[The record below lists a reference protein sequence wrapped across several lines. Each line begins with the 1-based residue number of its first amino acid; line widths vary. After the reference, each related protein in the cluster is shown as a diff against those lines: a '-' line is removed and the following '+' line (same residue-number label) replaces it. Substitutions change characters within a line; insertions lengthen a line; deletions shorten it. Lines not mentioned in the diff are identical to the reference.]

1 MSRCFF
7 LQFTSETS
15 LTVLIAIH
23 SQERLSMVSGGGKW
37 LPRCLMLV
45 FLSLYLLPGCDD
57 RGPNTKASKA
67 VDSVEVNHVTAAQQQ
82 MAIENW
88 DAATELA
95 YRALVES
102 PDNLSATIIAAEAEG
117 ARGNYQVAI
126 DLLSPIDLRS
136 QQGPQVSELLVQ
148 QCLALNAQ
156 WEAADALLN
165 GLSVYPQQSPWRVQA
180 WTLLNRCGRRQEASD
195 QAAWLCRAGKAN
207 RQQLESLV
215 ARTFAYPLP
224 GIASVSEKDFSSG
237 LGKARWYFSLQEYR
251 KALHELRR
259 VEFVEHSSHPAS
271 LALEGRLLTEL
282 QQFEQIPEWFSRCDA
297 NIQRF
302 NDYWAAVGT
311 YLFDHSQ
318 YSESVIALLRAI
330 ALDPTDRM
338 SVQRMSRGLAALER
352 SEDSEQFR
360 YRGTQLANCEQ
371 NLEKLREPSEV
382 ATRIRKLQAL
392 FLELGRP
399 FEAIGWTLLTTIS
412 PEQKLLVDQQRQT
425 LLLRPDT
432 ANMASVSGMLGLK
445 HEEFGELVDLETL
458 MGRNQKPLKLDDD
471 LIKVE
476 VLPRLSDVAKKVGV
490 GFQWYQD
497 FDVNPDSIPIHE
509 SIGGGIGVLDYNL
522 DGWPDLYLAQG
533 SGEPPSGQCTR
544 SNKLFVNKDGAFSDC
559 TPLAGAS
566 DHNYSAGI
574 AVGDV
579 NQDGFQDLLLGALG
593 RNRLLINNGDG
604 TFADATSQ
612 LGLREDRFTSSLAIG
627 DLNGDALPDIYE
639 VNYIEMKG
647 GFDLPEKGPGG
658 RELLPSPLLH
668 YPDADRWLES
678 SGEGKFT
685 PHSIAREVAEPGT
698 GLGVVITDFDGDGLN
713 EIFVG
718 NDVRPNHFLS
728 HAGGE
733 KFENSADAR
742 GLANGFQGT
751 ANGCMGIA
759 TGDFNRDLK
768 IDLHVT
774 NYIDEAANLYL
785 RSQGEAFS
793 DQAVRYGLAELSLRN
808 VGFGTKAVDFDR
820 NGWLDLAVVNG
831 HIFDLTIAGH
841 PFRMLPQI
849 MMNVGRK
856 FEACEVKSDG
866 DYWDTPA
873 LGRTMAKL
881 DFNRDGA
888 IDLAIGH
895 LDRPFALLENQTQAK
910 HPWIQFRLV
919 ATKSERNAIGARIEL
934 TTNQGSFAQWVTSGD
949 GYLCSDEQAI
959 DFGLGTG
966 AEIQRIVV
974 DWPSGERQIFP
985 SSAVNRR
992 YLLIE
997 NQDHVYRYW

>member
-1 MSRCFF
+1 M
-7 LQFTSETS
+7 
-15 LTVLIAIH
+15 
-23 SQERLSMVSGGGKW
+23 
-37 LPRCLMLV
+37 PV
-45 FLSLYLLPGCDD
+45 FLLLLCSLFCFLPGCDD
-57 RGPNTKASKA
+57 RGPSTRPSNS

-82 MAIENW
+82 MALENW

-95 YRALVES
+95 YRALLES
-102 PDNLSATIIAAEAEG
+102 PENLSATMIAAQAEA
-117 ARGNYQVAI
+117 ARGNHQVAI

-136 QQGPQVSELLVQ
+136 KQGPQISELLVQ

-156 WEAADALLN
+156 WEAADVLLK
-165 GLSVYPQQSPWRVQA
+165 GLNVYPQQGHWRAQA

-215 ARTFAYPLP
+215 ARTRAYPLP
-224 GIASVSEKDFSSG
+224 GIASVSEENFSSG

-251 KALHELRR
+251 KALGELHR
-259 VEFVEHSSHPAS
+259 VEFVKHSSHPAS

-282 QQFEQIPEWFSRCDA
+282 QQFDQIPEWFSRCDA
-297 NIQRF
+297 NVQRF
-302 NDYWAAVGT
+302 NDYWAAIGT
-311 YLFDHSQ
+311 YLFDRSQ
-318 YSESVIALLRAI
+318 YSESAIALLRAI

-371 NLEKLREPSEV
+371 NLEKLRDRSEV
-382 ATRIRKLQAL
+382 ATRVRKMQAL

-399 FEAIGWTLLTTIS
+399 FEAIGWTLLANTS
-412 PEQKLLVDQQRQT
+412 PEQKLLVDRQRQS
-425 LLLRPDT
+425 LLLRPET
-432 ANMASVSGMLGLK
+432 VNMASVSAMLGLK
-445 HEEFGELVDLETL
+445 HEEFGELGGLAAL
-458 MGRNQKPLKLDDD
+458 MGRNKKPLKLDDD
-471 LIKVE
+471 SIKVE
-476 VLPRLSDVAKKVGV
+476 VVPRLTDVAKKVGID
-490 GFQWYQD
+490 FQWYQD
-497 FDVNPDSIPIHE
+497 FEINPDSIPIHE
-509 SIGGGIGVLDYNL
+509 SLGGGIGVLDYNL

-533 SGEPPSGQCTR
+533 SGEPPSEQCTR
-544 SNKLFVNKDGAFSDC
+544 SNKLFVNKDGSFSDF
-559 TPLAGAS
+559 TALAEAS
-566 DHNYSAGI
+566 DCNYSSGI

-604 TFADATSQ
+604 TFVDATSQ

-627 DLNGDALPDIYE
+627 DLNGDMLPDIFE
-639 VNYIEMKG
+639 VNYIEMNG
-647 GFDLPEKGPGG
+647 GFDLPKKGPGG

-678 SGEGKFT
+678 GGDGRFT

-698 GLGVVITDFDGDGLN
+698 GLGVVITDFDADGLN

-728 HAGGE
+728 HLGGG
-733 KFENSADAR
+733 KFQNSADAR

-768 IDLHVT
+768 MDLHVT

-785 RSQGEAFS
+785 RSKGKAFS

-831 HIFDLTIAGH
+831 HIFDLRIAGH

-849 MMNVGRK
+849 MMNVGRT
-856 FEACEVKSDG
+856 FEVCEVKSDG
-866 DYWDTPA
+866 NYWHTPA

-881 DFNRDGA
+881 DFNHDGA
-888 IDLAIGH
+888 IDLAVGH
-895 LDRPFALLENQTQAK
+895 LDRLFALLENQTQAK
-910 HPWIQFRLV
+910 YPWIQFRLV
-919 ATKSERNAIGARIEL
+919 GTKSERNAIGSRIEL

-949 GYLCSDEQAI
+949 GYLCSDEPVI
-959 DFGLGTG
+959 DFGLGMG

-974 DWPSGERQIFP
+974 DWPSGERQIF
-985 SSAVNRR
+985 SGTKVNRR

-997 NQDHVYRYW
+997 NQAQVYHCW

>member
-1 MSRCFF
+1 MTRSQGF
-7 LQFTSETS
+7 LTGEDGGCK
-15 LTVLIAIH
+15 
-23 SQERLSMVSGGGKW
+23 RL
-37 LPRCLMLV
+37 LV
-45 FLSLYLLPGCDD
+45 FLVLPSLLLGISAGCDD
-57 RGPNTKASKA
+57 GDSSTKALSIPE
-67 VDSVEVNHVTAAQQQ
+67 SVEVNYVAAAQQQ
-82 MAIENW
+82 MNRGNW

-102 PDNLSATIIAAEAEG
+102 PQNLSATIVAAEAEA
-117 ARGNYQVAI
+117 ARGNPQVAI
-126 DLLSPIDLRS
+126 DLLSPVDLGA

-148 QCLALNAQ
+148 QCLALNAP
-156 WEAADALLN
+156 WEAADALLRA
-165 GLSVYPQQSPWRVQA
+165 LTFYPQQGRWRVQA
-180 WTLLNRCGRRQEASD
+180 WTLLNRCGRRQEASV
-195 QAAWLCRAGKAN
+195 QAEWLCRAGKAN

-215 ARTFAYPLP
+215 ARTFAYPMP
-224 GIASVSEKDFSSG
+224 GVASVSEKDFSLG
-237 LGKARWYFSLQEYR
+237 LGKARWYFSSQKYR
-251 KALHELRR
+251 KAIDQLRH
-259 VEFVEHSSHPAS
+259 VEFGKHASHPAS

-282 QQFEQIPEWFSRCDA
+282 QQFDQVPEWFSRCDA
-297 NIQRF
+297 NAHRF
-302 NDYWAAVGT
+302 NDYWAALGT
-311 YLFDHSQ
+311 YLFDQ
-318 YSESVIALLRAI
+318 REYSGSIVALLRAI

-352 SEDSEQFR
+352 AEDSNQFR

-371 NLEKLREPSEV
+371 SLKKLGDPSEV
-382 ATRIRKLQAL
+382 AASVRKLQGL

-399 FEAIGWTLLTTIS
+399 FEAIGWTLLATTS
-412 PEQKLLVDQQRQT
+412 PQQKLLVDQQRQT
-425 LLLRPDT
+425 LLQRPET
-432 ANMASVSGMLGLK
+432 VKMASVSGMLGLQL
-445 HEEFGELVDLETL
+445 GELGDLRNIETL
-458 MGRNQKPLKLDDD
+458 MGRNQKQFKLDNES
-471 LIKVE
+471 IRIE
-476 VLPRLSDVAKKVGV
+476 ASPWLSDVSEKVGLR
-490 GFQWYQD
+490 FQWYQD
-497 FDVNPDSIPIHE
+497 FEVNPESIPIHE
-509 SIGGGIGVLDYNL
+509 SLGGGIGILDYDL

-544 SNKLFVNKDGAFSDC
+544 SNKLFVNKEGSFIDLTSWAEVSDY
-559 TPLAGAS
+559 
-566 DHNYSAGI
+566 NYSSGI

-579 NQDGFQDLLLGALG
+579 NQDGFPDLLLGALG

-604 TFADATSQ
+604 TFADATNQ
-612 LGLREDRFTSSLAIG
+612 LGLREDRFTSSMAIG
-627 DLNGDALPDIYE
+627 DLDGDTLPDIYE
-639 VNYIEMKG
+639 VNYVEMDG

-678 SGEGKFT
+678 SGDGSFT
-685 PHSIAREVAEPGT
+685 PHSIRRDVAEPGT
-698 GLGVVITDFDGDGLN
+698 GLGIVVTDFDGDGLN

-728 HAGGE
+728 NFGGG
-733 KFENSADAR
+733 KIENSADAS

-785 RSQGEAFS
+785 RSEGKGFS
-793 DQAVRYGLAELSLRN
+793 DQAVRYGVAELSLRN

-849 MMNVGRK
+849 MMNVGRT
-856 FEACEVKSDG
+856 FEACEVNSDG
-866 DYWDTPA
+866 DYWHTPA

-888 IDLAIGH
+888 VDLAVGH
-895 LDRPFALLENQTQAK
+895 LDQPFALLENQTQAK
-910 HPWIQFRLV
+910 HPWIQLRLV
-919 ATKSERNAIGARIEL
+919 ATKSERNAVGARIEVV
-934 TTNQGSFAQWVTSGD
+934 TNQGSFAQWVTSGD
-949 GYLCSDEQAI
+949 GYLCSDEPVI
-959 DFGLGTG
+959 DFGLGTE
-966 AEIQRIVV
+966 AEIRQIVV
-974 DWPSGERQIFP
+974 DWPSGERQVLKGV
-985 SSAVNRR
+985 AVNQR

-997 NQDHVYRYW
+997 NQNRVYSCW